1 MKNVSTFQIAFLAI
15 FILIAIVGIAVF
27 AGFGGSSR
35 AAVPKATVWGTVPS
49 YYINE
54 MVRNINIRSTVI
66 EVSYVEKD
74 PETFQDEFV
83 NALAEGVGPDAVLL
97 TDDML
102 YSQKNKLQPIPYTVF
117 PQRDYLNTFIDGAS
131 IFASKDGILGIPLS
145 IDPMVMYYN
154 KNILAR
160 NAVSRPPQTWKEMTQ
175 IAPVIIQRT
184 DTSNI
189 VQSLVPFGEYSNIK
203 NAKEILATLFFQT
216 GNNITEQNELTGEVF
231 SVIDKD
237 LERGQDTGGT
247 PTESVLNFYTSFA
260 NPSKPLYTWNR
271 SLPNSENAFLN
282 GSLAFY
288 FGYASEIQRIQD
300 KNPNLN
306 FDVAQIPQEEGGV
319 PNVYGKMTAFAIVK
333 NSRNFNG
340 ALGVISKLTEKSSIE
355 LWRDIYNLPPVRRD
369 LLAEPAKDPYMT
381 VFYRA
386 AIQSKSWHDPSPAES
401 DIVFRD
407 MIESITSG
415 RDKLSNAVGDA
426 KLKLDRLL
434 KSK

>member
-1 MKNVSTFQIAFLAI
+1 MKNVSTFQIAFLSI

-35 AAVPKATVWGTVPS
+35 AAVPKATIWGTTPG
-49 YYINE
+49 YYVNE
-54 MVRNINIRSTVI
+54 LVRNINIRSTLI
-66 EVSYVEKD
+66 EVLYIEKD
-74 PETFQDEFV
+74 PDTFQAEFV
-83 NALAEGVGPDAVLL
+83 NALAEGTGPDAVLL
-97 TDDML
+97 SDDML
-102 YSQKNKLQPIPYTVF
+102 YSQKNKLQPIPFTLF
-117 PQRDYLNTFIDGAS
+117 PERDYLNTFIDGAS
-131 IFASKDGILGIPLS
+131 IFVSKDGIMGIPLS
-145 IDPMVMYYN
+145 VDPIVMYYN

-189 VQSLVPFGEYSNIK
+189 IQSVIPFGEYSNVT

-216 GNNITEQNELTGEVF
+216 GNNITERNNATGEVY
-231 SVIDKD
+231 SVIDQD
-237 LERGQDTGGT
+237 LDKTGQDGETA
-247 PTESVLNFYTSFA
+247 TESVLDFYTSFA

-271 SLPNSENAFLN
+271 SLPNSQDAFLG

-288 FGYASEIQRIQD
+288 FGYAGEIQRLQD

-306 FDVAQIPQEEGGV
+306 FDVAQVPQEVGGT

-333 NSRNFNG
+333 NSKNFNG
-340 ALGVISKLTEKSSIE
+340 AMGVISKLTEKASIE
-355 LWRDIYNLPPVRRD
+355 LWRDAYNLPPVRRD

-381 VFYRA
+381 VFYRS
-386 AIQSKSWHDPSPAES
+386 AIQSKSWHDPSPVES
-401 DIVFRD
+401 DAVFRD

-415 RDKLSNAVGDA
+415 KDKVSNAVGDA

-434 KSK
+434 KAK

>member
-1 MKNVSTFQIAFLAI
+1 MKNVSTFQIAFLAV

-35 AAVPKATVWGTVPS
+35 AAVPKATVWGTVPG

-66 EVSYVEKD
+66 EVVYIEKD
-74 PETFQDEFV
+74 PETFQAEFV

-102 YSQKNKLQPIPYTVF
+102 YSQKNKLQPIPYTLF

-175 IAPVIIQRT
+175 IAPVLIQRT

-189 VQSLVPFGEYSNIK
+189 VQSLVPFGEYSNVK

-216 GNNITEQNELTGEVF
+216 GNNITEQNEMTGEVF

-237 LERGQDTGGT
+237 LERGQDVGGT

-260 NPSKPLYTWNR
+260 NPSKALYTWNR
-271 SLPNSENAFLN
+271 SLPNSEDAFLN
-282 GSLAFY
+282 GNLAFY
-288 FGYASEIQRIQD
+288 FGYAGEIQRIQD

-333 NSRNFNG
+333 NSKNFNG
-340 ALGVISKLTEKSSIE
+340 ALGVISKLTEKASIE
-355 LWRDIYNLPPVRRD
+355 LWRDTYNLPPVRRD
-369 LLAEPAKDPYMT
+369 LLAEPADDPYMT
-381 VFYRA
+381 VFYRS
-386 AIQSKSWHDPSPAES
+386 AIQSKSWHDPNPVES

>member
-117 PQRDYLNTFIDGAS
+117 PQRDYLNTFIDGAN

>member
-1 MKNVSTFQIAFLAI
+1 MKNVSTFQIVFLAV
-15 FILIAIVGIAVF
+15 FILIAVVGVAVF

-35 AAVPKATVWGTVPS
+35 VPVPKATIWGTVPS
-49 YYINE
+49 YYVNE
-54 MVRNINIRSTVI
+54 MVRNINIQSTII

-74 PETFQDEFV
+74 PETFQAEFV

-131 IFASKDGILGIPLS
+131 MFATKDGILGIPLS
-145 IDPMVMYYN
+145 VDPMVMYYN

-160 NAVSRPPQTWKEMTQ
+160 NAVSRPPLTWKEMTQ

-184 DTSNI
+184 DTSTI
-189 VQSLVPFGEYSNIK
+189 VQSLVPFGEYTNVK

-237 LERGQDTGGT
+237 LDRGEDESGT

-260 NPSKPLYTWNR
+260 NPSKSLYTWNR
-271 SLPNSENAFLN
+271 SLPNSENAFLD

-288 FGYASEIQRIQD
+288 FGYAGEIQRLQD

-333 NSRNFNG
+333 NSKNFNG
-340 ALGVISKLTEKSSIE
+340 ALGVISKLTEKASIE

-381 VFYRA
+381 VFYRS
-386 AIQSKSWHDPSPAES
+386 AIQSKSWHDPSPADS

-415 RDKLSNAVGDA
+415 KDKLSNAVGDA

-434 KSK
+434 KVK

>member
-1 MKNVSTFQIAFLAI
+1 MKNVSTFQIVFLAV

-35 AAVPKATVWGTVPS
+35 AAVPKATIWGTVPG

-66 EVSYVEKD
+66 EVAYVEKD
-74 PETFQDEFV
+74 PETFQAEFV

-131 IFASKDGILGIPLS
+131 IFASKDGILGVPLS

-175 IAPVIIQRT
+175 IAPVLIQRT

-189 VQSLVPFGEYSNIK
+189 VQSLVPFGEYSNVK

-237 LERGQDTGGT
+237 LERGQDMGGT

-271 SLPNSENAFLN
+271 SLPNSEDSFLN

-306 FDVAQIPQEEGGV
+306 FDVAQIPQEEGGA
-319 PNVYGKMTAFAIVK
+319 PYVYGKMTAFAIVK

-340 ALGVISKLTEKSSIE
+340 ALGVISKLTEKASIE
-355 LWRDIYNLPPVRRD
+355 LWRDTYNLPPVRRD
-369 LLAEPAKDPYMT
+369 LLAEPADDPYMT
-381 VFYRA
+381 VFYRS
-386 AIQSKSWHDPSPAES
+386 AIQSKSWHDPNPAES

>member
-189 VQSLVPFGEYSNIK
+189 IQSLVPFGEYSNIK